1 MTRGNGPI
9 PGRIGAVE
17 TPARWLDLPGRGRP
31 TWEIDMSQGRP
42 FIPAHEHQRNEKDR
56 IRLPFRHLVDPQDPC
71 YYDISM
77 HLEMQRRAG
86 VEIDQTVADNAVK
99 FIHWKHDQTKAR
111 EEERK
116 AFQRAQAREAEEAA
130 EAWKAR
136 REEARAW
143 KESPGIV
150 YYILRGS
157 LIKIGTTTR
166 PRQRFDS
173 LMPDVVLAV
182 EAGDKEL
189 ERIRHAQ
196 FEPLRDRNV
205 GREYFTP
212 GPELIAL
219 IRQLRDEGGVPH
231 IPHASLVSR
240 EAAEAAVE
248 ELLAL

>member
-1 MTRGNGPI
+1 
-9 PGRIGAVE
+9 
-17 TPARWLDLPGRGRP
+17 
-31 TWEIDMSQGRP
+31 MSQGRP
-42 FIPAHEHQRNEKDR
+42 FIPAHEHQRNEGDR
-56 IRLPFRHLVDPQDPC
+56 IRLPYRHLLDPQDPL
-71 YYDISM
+71 YYEISL

-99 FIHWKHDQTKAR
+99 FIHWKNDEVKSSEDKRR
-111 EEERK
+111 E
-116 AFQRAQAREAEEAA
+116 FQAKQAQEALNEI

-136 REEARAW
+136 RIAAEHW
-143 KESPGIV
+143 KKSPGIV

-173 LMPDVVLAV
+173 LMPDAVLAI
-182 EAGDKEL
+182 ESGDKEL
-189 ERIRHAQ
+189 EHLRHVQ
-196 FEPLRDRNV
+196 FEPIRDRNV
-205 GREYFTP
+205 GREYFNP

-219 IRQLRDEGGVPH
+219 IRQLREEGGVPH